1 MKKQKTSKVEI
12 NMINNKQVKIN
23 QIKENLT
30 RWIYRIFWKIR
41 LTPLFW
47 KISLIKVPRHQI
59 QINRAGRVV
68 ILTMSLWWKL
78 LQIQTITNQT
88 KINYHQPRK
97 QQQCQLQQLTRFQA
111 WDQTL
116 IPNKVLARQT
126 HISI

>member
-1 MKKQKTSKVEI
+1 MKKQKISKVEI
-12 NMINNKQVKIN
+12 NMINNKQVKTN
-23 QIKENLT
+23 LIKKNLT
-30 RWIYRIFWKIR
+30 RLIYRIFWKIR

-47 KISLIKVPRHQI
+47 KISLIRVPRHQI

-78 LQIQTITNQT
+78 LQIQTIMNQT
-88 KINYHQPRK
+88 KINYHRPRK

>member
-1 MKKQKTSKVEI
+1 MKRQKISKVEI